1 MLRSGNPSRD
11 ATVVELD
18 VRPAVRVCPDAGERL
33 DVYATLVDL
42 AHGLRDTAHDMHT
55 LVAQDSGHSM
65 SDAQLYVDRQV
76 RTIDA
81 TASALLAYLRS
92 RP

>member
-1 MLRSGNPSRD
+1 MADEQPSKD
-11 ATVVELD
+11 EDTAT
-18 VRPAVRVCPDAGERL
+18 GERL

-42 AHGLRDTAHDMHT
+42 AHGMRDTAHDMHT
-55 LVAQDSGHSM
+55 LVAQESGHSM

>member
-1 MLRSGNPSRD
+1 MTDEHPSKD
-11 ATVVELD
+11 ATVVELG
-18 VRPAVRVCPDAGERL
+18 VRPAVVVCPDAGERL

-42 AHGLRDTAHDMHT
+42 AIGLRDTAHDMHT
-55 LVAQDSGHSM
+55 LVAQDSGYSM
-65 SDAQLYVDRQV
+65 SDAQLYVNRQV

-81 TASALLAYLRS
+81 NASALLAYLRS

>member
-1 MLRSGNPSRD
+1 MADEHPSKD
-11 ATVVELD
+11 ATVVELG
-18 VRPAVRVCPDAGERL
+18 VRPAVVVCPDAGERL

-42 AHGLRDTAHDMHT
+42 AIGLRDTAHDMHT
-55 LVAQDSGHSM
+55 LVAQDFGYSM
-65 SDAQLYVDRQV
+65 SDAQLYVNRQV

-81 TASALLAYLRS
+81 TASARLAYLRS